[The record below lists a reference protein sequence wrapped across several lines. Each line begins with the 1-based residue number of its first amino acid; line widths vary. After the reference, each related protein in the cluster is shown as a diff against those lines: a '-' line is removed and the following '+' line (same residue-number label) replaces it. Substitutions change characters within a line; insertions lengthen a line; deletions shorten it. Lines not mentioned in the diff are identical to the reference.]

1 MSDNEHEVQ
10 DKHDEAALHA
20 LTTKSKQ
27 RNSLIRRRL
36 QEIQDQAAAILKLI
50 GNDDAIL
57 PLDEEWCDE
66 GH

>member
-1 MSDNEHEVQ
+1 MSDNEHEIQ
-10 DKHDEAALHA
+10 DKHDNEALHA
-20 LTTKSKQ
+20 LTETSTR

-36 QEIQDQAAAILKLI
+36 QEIQDQAAAILRLI
-50 GNDDAIL
+50 GNDDMIL